1 MKGISIVW
9 LSKTDL
15 TNLNAGEGE
24 TNYIDIKKFKKEGKE
39 FPYVSGQAMRFYIK
53 EAIRRN
59 LKDGEYMC
67 IPDDKGET
75 CGNIKDCI
83 LCDLFGFMSTIKKGT
98 PWPGYENGHPGGAER
113 RISPVKVS
121 PAIGMLPF
129 DENAVVD
136 FLTRRKLQR
145 QTGEL
150 SGDIVNVE
158 VGTNIYKCGISIDVV
173 RVGGDEVIDNENRT
187 IKIEYLILPEEQKN
201 RIKKVLEALRYLT
214 DYSKQARLLT
224 DFTPDVLCIAFQ
236 NKYSHRLQK
245 LFEFINEDEKVVRK
259 LDVRRMEEILRDV
272 SDYSDKILFGMISG
286 IIENEDEVKEVLQKF
301 GIEVKTPKE
310 VIEEAIKYVDEAEV
324 E

>member
-24 TNYIDIKKFKKEGKE
+24 TNYIDIKKFRKEGKE

-67 IPDDKGET
+67 VPDDKGET
-75 CGNIKDCI
+75 CGNIQKCI
-83 LCDLFGFMSTIKKGT
+83 LCDLFGFMGTFKGEKR
-98 PWPGYENGHPGGAER
+98 GEGGADTR
-113 RISPVKVS
+113 VSPVKVS
-121 PAIGMLPF
+121 PAIGLLPF

-136 FLTRRKLQR
+136 FLTRKHKGEKL
-145 QTGEL
+145 E
-150 SGDIVNVE
+150 GDIVNVE
-158 VGTNIYKCGISIDVV
+158 IGTNIYKCGISIDVL
-173 RVGGDEVIDNENRT
+173 RVGGEEVIDDKNRT
-187 IKIEYLILPEEQKN
+187 VKIEYLTQPEERKN

-224 DFTPDVLCIAFQ
+224 DFTPDIICIAFQ
-236 NKYSHRLQK
+236 DRYSHRLQK
-245 LFEFINEDEKVVRK
+245 LFEFISENGRIERK
-259 LDVRRMEEILRDV
+259 LDVKRMEEILSDV
-272 SDYSDKILFGMISG
+272 KDYSNKIMFGMISG
-286 IIENEDEVKEVLQKF
+286 VIENEEEVKEILEKF

-310 VIEEAIKYVDEAEV
+310 VIEEALNYINEV
-324 E
+324 AVE